1 VYINT
6 ITIPLTIAPEFSS
19 VKTCNIHVLTELNSG
34 AMVRVIVIVLIYS
47 GFNRAEL
54 GCYGQSYS
62 DPVDIHVNTIT
73 ITLTIAPEFRSV
85 KTSIYQHDHYN
96 SGYSPRVQL
105 G

>member
-6 ITIPLTIAPEFSS
+6 IIITLTISPELECYSQS
-19 VKTCNIHVLTELNSG
+19 YSDRVDIHVLSELNSG
-34 AMVRVIVIVLIYS
+34 TMVRVIVIVLIYR

-62 DPVDIHVNTIT
+62 DRVD
-73 ITLTIAPEFRSV
+73 
-85 KTSIYQHDHYN
+85 
-96 SGYSPRVQL
+96 L